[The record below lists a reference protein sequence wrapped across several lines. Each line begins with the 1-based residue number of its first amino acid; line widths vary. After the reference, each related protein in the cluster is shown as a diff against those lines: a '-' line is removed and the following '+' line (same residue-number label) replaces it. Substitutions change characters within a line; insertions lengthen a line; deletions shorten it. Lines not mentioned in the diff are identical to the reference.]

1 MAGEPISRTNRGG
14 WEWVPLV
21 PITRPSRS
29 LPENEKG
36 DAYDAACARYYLGRQ
51 NDTRQWVDWYQNNYA
66 TNRAYAIDAMWGE
79 DADIRMFLGDG
90 GSQTSRIPFKQPIIS
105 PMLTRMVGGVDNIAI
120 NALAEP
126 VTQQFA
132 QTRRELA
139 LAKRAAM
146 SAAAAQS
153 RAVAQALAPMG
164 ISSDEEETVEQF
176 NRTYQD
182 MIIKGENTMM
192 QTLAERFGINASKRK
207 MAENMA
213 LSGLVATHY
222 FVNGSNIERE
232 LCDPSEVGWESSA
245 LRPDFVDAEAVWHCP
260 LTSISALVERYP
272 HKSKE
277 LFGLERYAN
286 MAMANS
292 LSVNGGW
299 PHSRPRIFTVYFKD
313 ARKIEFGFVNVDGE
327 LEYTALTDVDGTPR
341 YKDKDLVEAPPE
353 FKKQWDTW
361 TATERKEKKQTRW
374 VEVARYCTFIPW
386 EYMPGAYKG
395 TMQFSTKMDETTMTR
410 DVGVLGD
417 LVLESGIC
425 PLQEPSPDDEWSVR
439 FPLKLTAWRFIGGH
453 VVAPITAAIDPQR
466 WMNQITSDLAWR
478 MRKAGGK
485 GIALE
490 KSAVAGGGMDE
501 DEINLAV
508 KEGDP
513 ITLDGSAFGGVN
525 NAIREYDNSPGA
537 GFYNMMGQL
546 PVVKAIAESAIGVYE
561 ANYGASQG
569 DQLVGTLQLQLQQ
582 AGVMQQPFY
591 GGIVEHCRQ
600 EYQFIAQACKQ
611 FYAQRPW
618 LLRRMTGDEG
628 MAALIESKDM
638 MLEQFRVK
646 VEMVADNSQL
656 RIMTDQQIIPSLM
669 QMGMLDPMTA
679 ASLMGRSIP
688 QDAYEAARLYT
699 QQAAAAQEQMAQQ
712 QAMQA
717 EAQAVAADA
726 QMIEQDKAQMA
737 KEETNAELK
746 MAQINQKLQ
755 QPEAQAMS
763 EWLKPPNEGMN
774 ASAPTSLV

>member
-1 MAGEPISRTNRGG
+1 MAGEPFARSNRGG
-14 WEWVPLV
+14 WSWLPVV
-21 PITRPSRS
+21 PISRPSRATS
-29 LPENEKG
+29 ESEK
-36 DAYDAACARYYLGRQ
+36 DAAYDAACARYYLGRQ
-51 NDTRQWVDWYQNNYA
+51 NDTRQWIDWFQGNYD
-66 TNRAYAIDAMWGE
+66 TNKAYAIDALWGE
-79 DADIRMFLGDG
+79 DADVRMFLGDG

-120 NALAEP
+120 NAQAEP
-126 VTQQFA
+126 TTQQFA
-132 QTRRELA
+132 QIRRETFM
-139 LAKRAAM
+139 AKRAAFRM
-146 SAAAAQS
+146 AASQS
-153 RAVAQALAPMG
+153 SELASALAPMG
-164 ISSDEEETVEQF
+164 ISSETDDMAESSEPPF
-176 NRTYQD
+176 QD
-182 MIIKGENTMM
+182 MVIKGENTMM
-192 QTLAERFGINASKRK
+192 QVLAERYGINASKRK

-213 LSGLVATHY
+213 LSGLLATHY
-222 FVNGSNIERE
+222 FVNGSNVERE
-232 LCDPSEVGWESSA
+232 LCDPSEVGWDSSA
-245 LRPDFVDAEAVWHCP
+245 LRPDFVDSEAVWHAP
-260 LTSISALVERYP
+260 LTSISALVEQHP
-272 HKSKE
+272 DKSKE
-277 LFGLERYAN
+277 LFGLEKYAN
-286 MAMANS
+286 MAIANNTS
-292 LSVNGGW
+292 INGGW
-299 PHSRPRIFTVYFKD
+299 PQSRPRVFTVYFKD
-313 ARKIEFGFVNVDGE
+313 ARKVEFGFVEVDGE
-327 LEYTALTDVDGTPR
+327 VEYTALMDVDGTPR
-341 YKDKDLVEAPPE
+341 YKDKDLVEAPAE

-361 TATERKEKKQTRW
+361 TPKERREKKQVRW
-374 VEVARYCTFIPW
+374 VEVARYCKFIPW
-386 EYMPGAYKG
+386 EYMPGSYKG
-395 TMQFSTKMDETTMTR
+395 TMAFSAKMNETNITR

-417 LVLESGIC
+417 LVLDHGIC
-425 PLQEPSPDDEWSVR
+425 ELQEPSPDDEWSVR
-439 FPLKLTAWRFIGGH
+439 FPLKLTAWRYIGGH

-485 GIALE
+485 GVALE

-501 DEINLAV
+501 DEINLAM

-561 ANYGASQG
+561 ANYGGNQG

-591 GGIVEHCRQ
+591 GAIVEHCKQ

-618 LLRRMTGDEG
+618 LLKRMTGDEG

-646 VEMVADNSQL
+646 VDMVADNAQL
-656 RIMTDQQIIPSLM
+656 RIMTDQQVIPSLM
-669 QMGMLDPMTA
+669 QLGMLDPITA

-688 QDAYEAARLYT
+688 QDAYEAARIYT
-699 QQAAAAQEQMAQQ
+699 KQAAAAQEAAAQQ

-726 QMIEQDKAQMA
+726 QMIEQDKAQLG
-737 KEETNAELK
+737 KEQTDAELK

-755 QPEAQAMS
+755 QPEQQALS
-763 EWLKPPNEGMN
+763 EWLKPQENPVTPQ
-774 ASAPTSLV
+774 ASPM

>member
-1 MAGEPISRTNRGG
+1 VRDN
-14 WEWVPLV
+14 
-21 PITRPSRS
+21 
-29 LPENEKG
+29 
-36 DAYDAACARYYLGRQ
+36 
-51 NDTRQWVDWYQNNYA
+51 RQWIDWFQGNYD
-66 TNRAYAIDAMWGE
+66 TNKAYAIDALWGE
-79 DADIRMFLGDG
+79 DADVRMFLGDG

-126 VTQQFA
+126 TTQQFA
-132 QTRRELA
+132 QIRRETNM
-139 LAKRAAM
+139 AKRAAFV
-146 SAAAAQS
+146 AAASQS
-153 RAVAQALAPMG
+153 PELAAALAPMG
-164 ISSDEEETVEQF
+164 IPSNEDQAMEQF
-176 NRTYQD
+176 ESTYQD
-182 MIIKGENTMM
+182 MVIKAENTMM
-192 QTLAERFGINASKRK
+192 QVLAERYGINASKRK

-213 LSGLVATHY
+213 LSGMVATHY
-222 FVNGSNIERE
+222 FVNGSNVERE
-232 LCDPSEVGWESSA
+232 LCDPSEIGWESSA
-245 LRPDFVDAEAVWHCP
+245 IRPDFVDAEAVWHAP
-260 LTSISALVERYP
+260 LTSISALVEKYP
-272 HKSKE
+272 QKSKE
-277 LFGLERYAN
+277 LFGLEKYAN
-286 MAMANS
+286 MAIANNIS
-292 LSVNGGW
+292 INGGW
-299 PHSRPRIFTVYFKD
+299 PQSRPRVFTVYFKD
-313 ARKIEFGFVNVDGE
+313 ARKIEFGFVEVDGE
-327 LEYTALTDVDGTPR
+327 VEYTALTDVDGTPR
-341 YKDKDLVEAPPE
+341 YADKDLVEAPVE

-361 TATERKEKKQTRW
+361 TPKERKEKKQTRW

-386 EYMPGAYKG
+386 EYMPGSYKG
-395 TMQFSTKMDETTMTR
+395 TMQFSTNMQETNITR

-417 LVLESGIC
+417 LVLDHGIC
-425 PLQEPSPDDEWSVR
+425 ALQEPSPDDEWSVR
-439 FPLKLTAWRFIGGH
+439 FPLKLTAWRYISGH

-485 GIALE
+485 GVALE

-501 DEINLAV
+501 DEINLAM

-546 PVVKAIAESAIGVYE
+546 PIVKAIAESALGVYE
-561 ANYGASQG
+561 ANFGGNQA

-591 GGIVEHCRQ
+591 GAIVEHCRQ

-618 LLRRMTGDEG
+618 LLKRMTGDEG

-646 VEMVADNSQL
+646 VDMVADNAQL
-656 RIMTDQQIIPSLM
+656 RVMTDQQVIPNLL
-669 QMGMLDPMTA
+669 QLGMLDPLTA

-688 QDAYEAARLYT
+688 QDAYEAARIYT
-699 QQAAAAQEQMAQQ
+699 KQAAAAQEAAAQQ

-726 QMIEQDKAQMA
+726 QMIEQDKAQFA
-737 KEETNAELK
+737 KEQTDAELK
-746 MAQINQKLQ
+746 MAQIDQKLR
-755 QPEAQAMS
+755 QPEQQAMS
-763 EWLKPPNEGMN
+763 EWLKPPQNPVTQQG
-774 ASAPTSLV
+774 SPV